1 MLPPNLNLLPG
12 KLDWSSWFYGLVA
25 GIIGG
30 GSSAVVSGI
39 TVALQD
45 PKDYGLQNGKFY
57 WLVLSVFCAN
67 GLMSAFLYLKQS
79 PLPPVVTVTTV
90 KETTATTSP
99 SASTMVET
107 TVQKTEVKPPEEQP
121 KP

>member
-1 MLPPNLNLLPG
+1 LPPLNLLPG
-12 KLDWSSWFYGLVA
+12 KLDWSSWVYGLFA

-45 PKDYGLQNGKFY
+45 PKDYSLQSGNFY

-67 GLMSAFLYLKQS
+67 GAMSAFLYLKQS
-79 PLPPVVTVTTV
+79 PLPPIVTVTTV
-90 KETTATTSP
+90 KETTAISTP
-99 SASTMVET
+99 SEAKMVET
-107 TVQKTEVKPPEEQP
+107 TVQKTEVQKPETPA
-121 KP
+121 